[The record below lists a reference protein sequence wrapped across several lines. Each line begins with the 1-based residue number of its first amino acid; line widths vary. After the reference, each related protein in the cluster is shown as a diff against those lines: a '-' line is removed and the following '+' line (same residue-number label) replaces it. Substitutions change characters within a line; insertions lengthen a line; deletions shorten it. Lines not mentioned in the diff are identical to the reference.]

1 MKKKEIIFFLT
12 EAINKRNLERLGYF
26 RLKKNFDVKFIDL
39 TILLNKKKLF
49 IKKNNFKNI
58 TKKKIFL
65 KVKSWDSLKKGIKKK
80 VFFIDFTTQ
89 NSLKFILLQKYL
101 VKKGSKKIHL
111 TSSILPNNIFF
122 SIKKKF
128 YSFIKNLNLYGLIKQ
143 LLIFVRHRVLRKLSI
158 DPHYALI
165 CGNTQRNFFSKETK
179 IIESHS
185 LDYDRYLKINSKKK
199 MINKKR
205 YNVFIDQMMFAH
217 PDGRDNKLMFDK
229 KKEIIYLKELKNFFI
244 YINKKYKKKIIFNF
258 HPRSTAKYKM
268 NIKKIINLKFC
279 KFQEWEKTD
288 ISIKNSD
295 LVMGHTSSAFQFA
308 ILWRKP
314 IIFLTHSTFS
324 DYNKKYIEGMSSEIK
339 SKPLNFDSNNLS
351 LPSIKE
357 LNRVNRKIYDKYIY
371 NYIAIDKSKKDTWEK
386 LIKLINNV
394 SL

>member
-26 RLKKNFDVKFIDL
+26 RLKKNFDIKFIDL

-49 IKKNNFKNI
+49 IKKNNFKKTIN
-58 TKKKIFL
+58 KKIFL
-65 KVKSWDSLKKGIKKK
+65 KVKSWDSLKKEIKKK

-111 TSSILPNNIFF
+111 SSNILPNNIFF
-122 SIKKKF
+122 SKKKKF
-128 YSFIKNLNLYGLIKQ
+128 YSFIKNLNLYGLISQ
-143 LLIFVRHRVLRKLSI
+143 CLILVRHRVLRKLSV

-165 CGNTQRNFFSKETK
+165 CGNAQRNLFSKETK

-199 MINKKR
+199 LSNKDR
-205 YNVFIDQMMFAH
+205 YNVFIDQMMFVH
-217 PDGRDNKLMFDK
+217 PDSIDDNSYLMK
-229 KKEIIYLKELKNFFI
+229 KKQTIYLRELKFFFI

-258 HPRSTAKYKM
+258 HPRSTTKYKM
-268 NIKKIINLKFC
+268 NVKKIINLKFC
-279 KFQEWEKTD
+279 KFQEWEKTN
-288 ISIKNSD
+288 ICIKNSD
-295 LVMGHTSSAFQFA
+295 LVMCHTSSAIQFA

-314 IIFLTHSTFS
+314 IIFLIHSTFS
-324 DYNKKYIEGMSSEIK
+324 DYTKKYIEGLSSEIK
-339 SKPLNFDSNNLS
+339 SKPINFDSSNLS
-351 LPSIKE
+351 LPLIKE

-371 NYIAIDKSKKDTWEK
+371 NYISLNKSKEDTWK
-386 LIKLINNV
+386 NLIKLINNV

>member
-26 RLKKNFDVKFIDL
+26 RLKKNFDIKFIDL

-49 IKKNNFKNI
+49 IKKNNFKKTIN
-58 TKKKIFL
+58 KKIFL
-65 KVKSWDSLKKGIKKK
+65 KVKSWDSLKKEIKKK

-122 SIKKKF
+122 SIKEKF

-143 LLIFVRHRVLRKLSI
+143 ILIFVRHRLLRKLSV

>member
-12 EAINKRNLERLGYF
+12 ESIDKRNLERLGYF
-26 RLKKNFDVKFIDL
+26 RLKKNFDIKFIDL
-39 TILLNKKKLF
+39 TVLLNKKKIF
-49 IKKNNFKNI
+49 VKKNNFKKIIN
-58 TKKKIFL
+58 KKIFL
-65 KVKSWDSLKKGIKKK
+65 KVKSWDSLKKEIRKK

-111 TSSILPNNIFF
+111 SSCILPNNVFF
-122 SIKKKF
+122 SIKEKF

-143 LLIFVRHRVLRKLSI
+143 FLILVRYRVLRKLSV

-165 CGNTQRNFFSKETK
+165 CGNTQRNFFPKETK

-199 MINKKR
+199 MINKNR

-217 PDGRDNKLMFDK
+217 PDGRDNKLIFDK
-229 KKEIIYLKELKNFFI
+229 KKEIIYLRELKNFFT

-258 HPRSTAKYKM
+258 HPRSTTKYKM
-268 NIKKIINLKFC
+268 NVKKIINLKFC
-279 KFQEWEKTD
+279 KFQEWEKTNT
-288 ISIKNSD
+288 SIKNSD

-308 ILWRKP
+308 ILWKKP

-324 DYNKKYIEGMSSEIK
+324 DYTKKYIEGISSEIK

-351 LPSIKE
+351 LPLIKE
-357 LNRVNRKIYDKYIY
+357 LNRVNKKIYNKYIY
-371 NYIAIDKSKKDTWEK
+371 NYISIDKSKKDTWEK

>member
-12 EAINKRNLERLGYF
+12 EAINKRNLERLGYL
-26 RLKKNFDVKFIDL
+26 RLKKNFDIKFIDL

-65 KVKSWDSLKKGIKKK
+65 KVKSWDSLKKEIKKK

-143 LLIFVRHRVLRKLSI
+143 LLIFVRHRVLRKLSV

-185 LDYDRYLKINSKKK
+185 LDYDRYLKVNSKKK

-258 HPRSTAKYKM
+258 HPRSTAKHKM

-314 IIFLTHSTFS
+314 IIFLTHSIFS
-324 DYNKKYIEGMSSEIK
+324 DYNKKYIEGISSEIK

>member
-185 LDYDRYLKINSKKK
+185 LDYDRYLKVNSKKK

>member
-26 RLKKNFDVKFIDL
+26 RLKKNFDIKFIDL

-49 IKKNNFKNI
+49 IKKNNFKKTIN
-58 TKKKIFL
+58 KKIFL
-65 KVKSWDSLKKGIKKK
+65 KVKSWDSLKKEIKKK

-122 SIKKKF
+122 SIKEKF

-143 LLIFVRHRVLRKLSI
+143 ILIFVRHRLLRKLSV

-217 PDGRDNKLMFDK
+217 PDGRDNKLIFDK

>member
-1 MKKKEIIFFLT
+1 M
-12 EAINKRNLERLGYF
+12 
-26 RLKKNFDVKFIDL
+26 
-39 TILLNKKKLF
+39 
-49 IKKNNFKNI
+49 
-58 TKKKIFL
+58 
-65 KVKSWDSLKKGIKKK
+65 
-80 VFFIDFTTQ
+80 
-89 NSLKFILLQKYL
+89 
-101 VKKGSKKIHL
+101 
-111 TSSILPNNIFF
+111 PNNIFF
-122 SIKKKF
+122 SIKEKF

-143 LLIFVRHRVLRKLSI
+143 ILIFVRHRLLRKLSV

-217 PDGRDNKLMFDK
+217 PDGRDNKLIFDK

-324 DYNKKYIEGMSSEIK
+324 DYTKKYIEGISSEIK

>member
-26 RLKKNFDVKFIDL
+26 RLKKNFDIKFIDL

-49 IKKNNFKNI
+49 IKKNNFKSI

-65 KVKSWDSLKKGIKKK
+65 KVKSWDSLKKEIKKK

-143 LLIFVRHRVLRKLSI
+143 LLIFVRHRVLRKLSV

-324 DYNKKYIEGMSSEIK
+324 DYNKKYIEGISSEIK

-386 LIKLINNV
+386 LIKLINNL

>member
-258 HPRSTAKYKM
+258 HPRSTAKHKM